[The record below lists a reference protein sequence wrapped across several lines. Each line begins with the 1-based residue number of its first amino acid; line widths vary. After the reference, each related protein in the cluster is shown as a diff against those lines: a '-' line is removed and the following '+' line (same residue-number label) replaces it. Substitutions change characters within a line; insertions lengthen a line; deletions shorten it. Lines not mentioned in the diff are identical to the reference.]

1 MHFLHLTQSLIIA
14 ATCTNGGHLCVCVR
28 SPPGESFCSAANWT
42 KKQKQK
48 TNAEHTADLQVMQ
61 MMVVMVMGSVVADFP
76 AFQTIRQVSVCEE
89 VRGEVCVS
97 SCANY

>member
-1 MHFLHLTQSLIIA
+1 MDKEA
-14 ATCTNGGHLCVCVR
+14 KA
-28 SPPGESFCSAANWT
+28 
-42 KKQKQK
+42 KK

-61 MMVVMVMGSVVADFP
+61 MMVVMVMGSADAAAAADLP